1 MVFLKKKIWMVAM
14 KKKNICLVIL
24 SLLFLLSVT
33 ACGKTE
39 ELKKPE
45 ELYLPEAENII
56 HTDLLVFGS
65 EPEGISAAVSAGR
78 SDLKVLLVDP
88 REELGGLFT
97 LGALNFLDMNHG
109 KDKTLL
115 TRGIFEEFY
124 KRVGGTAFDLK
135 KAKEVFADLLGQEET
150 IETAL
155 GYSLEETILED
166 QVLKAVRI
174 KNKKTGE
181 EALVHAKMFID
192 TSADADL
199 AAMSGVP
206 YTLAGEDIGERDRQM
221 GVTLVFTL
229 ADVDWKEVTSYLKS
243 GKEANTG
250 VTNKAAWG
258 YTELGYAYEP
268 VDELMRL
275 RGFNAARQDD
285 GEVLINALV
294 IFGVDV
300 LDPESKRE
308 GIERGKKELE
318 YILPYV
324 RENFPG
330 FENAKLIRTADELYV
345 RESRHIKAEYMLT
358 IDDVLEYQDQ
368 WDKVA
373 LASYPVDVQPTVT
386 QRWGTIIGNPD
397 RYAIPFRSMV
407 PLEVDNLMVAGK
419 AAGYTSLAAGSAR
432 VVPIGMA
439 SAESAGLAA
448 KLAIDNNLT
457 PRELSQNQNLIKD
470 LQKEL
475 KSRGAYL
482 DDINVVKPEVMNHWA
497 YPGVKIVRALGLL
510 DGGYDNDYRLE
521 EKMSKW
527 RYQNLIN
534 KVISKAG
541 LDYPTIEVN
550 DPPKN
555 SEFILETAK
564 VVNRKIK
571 SYEEA
576 YSLLKEKEILTPVL
590 EAYFADQDGQAEAA
604 EVTWLVANLYTYL
617 TK

>member
-1 MVFLKKKIWMVAM
+1 M
-14 KKKNICLVIL
+14 KNFRIY
-24 SLLFLLSVT
+24 FLLLLVMTLFFST
-33 ACGKTE
+33 ACGKE
-39 ELKKPE
+39 ELKSPE
-45 ELYLPEAENII
+45 QVVLGEEENVI
-56 HTDLLVFGS
+56 HTDLFVYGS
-65 EPEGISAAVSAGR
+65 EPEGISAAVAGGR
-78 SDLKVLLVDP
+78 AGLQVLLADP

-109 KDKTLL
+109 RDKTLL

-124 KRVGGTAFDLK
+124 KRVGGTAFDIE
-135 KAKEVFADLLGQEET
+135 KAKEVFGDLLGQEET
-150 IETAL
+150 VETAL
-155 GYSLEETILED
+155 GFSLEETIVED

-174 KNKKTGE
+174 KSLDTE
-181 EALVHAKMFID
+181 EEVLVYAKIFID
-192 TSADADL
+192 TSADADM
-199 AAMSGVP
+199 AAMAGVP

-229 ADVDWKEVTSYLKS
+229 EGVDWKAVTAHLKS
-243 GKEANTG
+243 GKEPNTG

-258 YTELGYAYEP
+258 YTELGYSYEP
-268 VDELMRL
+268 KDDMMRL
-275 RGFNAARQDD
+275 RGFNAARQDN

-300 LDPESKRE
+300 LDPESKKE

-318 YILPYV
+318 YIMPYV

-330 FENAKLIRTADELYV
+330 FENAQLVRTAQELYV

-358 IDDVLEYQDQ
+358 IDDVLEYNDH

-373 LASYPVDVQPTVT
+373 LASYPVDVQPTIT

-407 PLEVDNLMVAGK
+407 PLEIDNLMVAGK

-432 VVPIGMA
+432 VVPIGMS
-439 SAESAGLAA
+439 SAEGAGLAA
-448 KLAIDNNLT
+448 SYAIENGLT
-457 PRELSQNQNLIKD
+457 PRELSRNEGLIAD

-475 KSRGAYL
+475 KAKGAYL
-482 DDINVVKPEVMNHWA
+482 DDINVPQPDVMKHWA
-497 YPGVKIVRALGLL
+497 YEGVKVIRSLGLL

-534 KVISKAG
+534 KVLVKAG
-541 LDYPTIEVN
+541 LDHPTIEVN

-555 SEFILETAK
+555 AEFILQTAK
-564 VVNRKIK
+564 VLDPAIR
-571 SYEEA
+571 SYQEA
-576 YSLLKEKEILTPVL
+576 LDLLKEKGIMTEILQP
-590 EAYFADQDGQAEAA
+590 YFADQEGQAEAA
-604 EVTWLVANLYTYL
+604 EVTYLVANLYNFL
-617 TK
+617 KMGK

>member
-1 MVFLKKKIWMVAM
+1 M
-14 KKKNICLVIL
+14 KKKSTFLLIF
-24 SLLFLLSVT
+24 SLLFIFILG

-39 ELKKPE
+39 DLKKPE
-45 ELYLPEAENII
+45 ELKLPEAENII
-56 HTDLLVFGS
+56 YTDLLVFGS
-65 EPEGISAAVSAGR
+65 EPEGIAAAVSAGR

-124 KRVGGTAFDLK
+124 KRVGGTAFDLE
-135 KAKEVFADLLGQEET
+135 KAKEVFADLLGQEES

-166 QVLKAVRI
+166 QVLKAIRI
-174 KNKKTGE
+174 KNKKTAE
-181 EALVHAKMFID
+181 EALVYAKMFID
-192 TSADADL
+192 SSADADL
-199 AAMSGVP
+199 AAMAGVP
-206 YTLAGEDIGERDRQM
+206 YTLAGEDIGEKDRQM

-229 ADVDWKEVTSYLKS
+229 ADVDWKAVTSYLKS

-250 VTNKAAWG
+250 VTSKAAWG
-258 YTELGYAYEP
+258 YTELGYSYEP

-275 RGFNAARQDD
+275 RGFNAARQDN

-300 LDPESKRE
+300 LDPESKKE

-330 FENAKLIRTADELYV
+330 FENARLIRTAEELYV
-345 RESRHIKAEYMLT
+345 RESRHIKAEYMIT
-358 IDDVLEYQDQ
+358 IDDVLEYNDQ
-368 WDKVA
+368 WDKIA
-373 LASYPVDVQPTVT
+373 LASYPVDVQPTAT

-397 RYAIPFRSMV
+397 RYAIPFRSLI
-407 PLEVDNLMVAGK
+407 PLEIDNLMVAGK

-439 SAESAGLAA
+439 SAEGAGLAA
-448 KLAIDNNLT
+448 KFAIDNELT
-457 PRELSQNQNLIKD
+457 PRELSQNESLIKS
-470 LQKEL
+470 LQEQL
-475 KSRGAYL
+475 KARGAYL
-482 DDINVVKPEVMNHWA
+482 EDINVAKPSVMSHWA
-497 YPGVKIVRALGLL
+497 YPGVKVVRALGLL

-534 KVISKAG
+534 KVIAKASF
-541 LDYPTIEVN
+541 DYPTIEVN

-555 SEFILETAK
+555 TEFILETAK
-564 VVNRKIK
+564 VIDQKIK

-576 YSLLKEKEILTPVL
+576 FELLKEKEIMTPLL
-590 EAYFADQDGQAEAA
+590 EPYFTDQEGQAQAA

-617 TK
+617 KGSVTNDL